1 MSNEAL
7 RLREII
13 NKIKDHNLLKDRSCK
28 NIRET
33 IEDLGP
39 TFIKMGQILSARDDL
54 VSKELSD
61 ELKRLRCSVK
71 PMDYDEVLDILNA
84 EYNGNYQE
92 IFAEIE
98 EIPLGSASI
107 AQTHRAKL
115 KTGEDVVL
123 KIQRKNIYQMM
134 MMDTRLLKKAISIL
148 QLDKVVGNIVDLKEI
163 VDEVYSSAKEEMNFM
178 VEAEHIEEFENYNK
192 NVMYIRPLKVYKKYS
207 TPYILVM
214 ECVGGCFINEKSK
227 LDRLGYNMNEI
238 ALKLADNYI
247 KQAIDDGFFHADPH
261 ADNIKIIDGKIA
273 YLDFGMMGR
282 LSSKN
287 KNLLNKC
294 IVAIIKNDIVEVAH
308 ILSLLNVND
317 SNIDYM
323 KLKMYAGRNLTKQD
337 NKTKK
342 NVCIVADTMA
352 KQYFGDENPIGEQIT
367 YAGSDGNLYNFTI
380 VGIYEYNAALFGKVD
395 TSVPEKDRSTTMFI
409 PIQTCFKLMGKDQSG
424 YTNFNLMVNSLA
436 DIDQATTDV
445 TNFFEEKYAN
455 NENFHVTTYNMAS
468 DMGMIN
474 TVINVITIAVS
485 GIALISLIVGG
496 VGVMNIM
503 LVSITERTREIGVR
517 MALGAKRSTIRMQFV
532 IEAIVLCIFG
542 GMIGILIG
550 VLNGFVL
557 GKAAEF
563 VIQNMYSEYSSYI
576 IMSVRPS
583 LSAIV
588 LSLFFSMLT
597 GVFFGYYPANKAAK
611 MEVIDAL
618 RYE

>member
-1 MSNEAL
+1 MFLENIKEAITSIFSNKMRSIL
-7 RLREII
+7 TMLGII
-13 NKIKDHNLLKDRSCK
+13 IGISAV
-28 NIRET
+28 IT
-33 IEDLGP
+33 ITTIGNSIQTTLTSTLNSLGGNTVQAYVDARYPEDDADWDTWEYPDMKASDYVTQEMIDELMEKYPDEFDGIAASEFLGN
-39 TFIKMGQILSARDDL
+39 GQIRQDKNTYAN
-54 VSKELSD
+54 VSVQGTTS
-61 ELKRLRCSVK
+61 
-71 PMDYDEVLDILNA
+71 
-84 EYNGNYQE
+84 EY
-92 IFAEIE
+92 
-98 EIPLGSASI
+98 
-107 AQTHRAKL
+107 
-115 KTGEDVVL
+115 
-123 KIQRKNIYQMM
+123 
-134 MMDTRLLKKAISIL
+134 
-148 QLDKVVGNIVDLKEI
+148 
-163 VDEVYSSAKEEMNFM
+163 
-178 VEAEHIEEFENYNK
+178 
-192 NVMYIRPLKVYKKYS
+192 
-207 TPYILVM
+207 
-214 ECVGGCFINEKSK
+214 
-227 LDRLGYNMNEI
+227 
-238 ALKLADNYI
+238 
-247 KQAIDDGFFHADPH
+247 
-261 ADNIKIIDGKIA
+261 
-273 YLDFGMMGR
+273 
-282 LSSKN
+282 
-287 KNLLNKC
+287 
-294 IVAIIKNDIVEVAH
+294 
-308 ILSLLNVND
+308 
-317 SNIDYM
+317 IDYM

-367 YAGSDGNLYNFTI
+367 YAGSDGNLYDFTI

-436 DIDQATTDV
+436 DINQATTDV

-455 NENFHVTTYNMAS
+455 NKNFHVSTYNMAS
-468 DMGMIN
+468 SMGMIN
-474 TVINVITIAVS
+474 IVINVVTIAVS

-532 IEAIVLCIFG
+532 MEAIVLCIFG

-550 VLNGFVL
+550 VFNGFVL
-557 GKAAEF
+557 GKVAEF
-563 VIQNMYSEYSSYI
+563 VIQNMYSEYSRYI

-583 LSAIV
+583 VSAIV

>member
-1 MSNEAL
+1 MFLENIKEAITSIFSNKMRSVL
-7 RLREII
+7 TMLGII
-13 NKIKDHNLLKDRSCK
+13 IGISAV
-28 NIRET
+28 IT
-33 IEDLGP
+33 ITTIGNSIQTTLTSTLNSLGGNTVQAYVDARYPEDDADWSSDVCSSDLEDDADWDTWEYPEMKTSDFVTQEMIDELVEKYPDEFDGIAASEFLGN
-39 TFIKMGQILSARDDL
+39 GQIRQDKNTYAN
-54 VSKELSD
+54 VSVQGTTS
-61 ELKRLRCSVK
+61 
-71 PMDYDEVLDILNA
+71 
-84 EYNGNYQE
+84 EY
-92 IFAEIE
+92 
-98 EIPLGSASI
+98 
-107 AQTHRAKL
+107 
-115 KTGEDVVL
+115 
-123 KIQRKNIYQMM
+123 
-134 MMDTRLLKKAISIL
+134 
-148 QLDKVVGNIVDLKEI
+148 
-163 VDEVYSSAKEEMNFM
+163 
-178 VEAEHIEEFENYNK
+178 
-192 NVMYIRPLKVYKKYS
+192 
-207 TPYILVM
+207 
-214 ECVGGCFINEKSK
+214 
-227 LDRLGYNMNEI
+227 
-238 ALKLADNYI
+238 
-247 KQAIDDGFFHADPH
+247 
-261 ADNIKIIDGKIA
+261 
-273 YLDFGMMGR
+273 
-282 LSSKN
+282 
-287 KNLLNKC
+287 
-294 IVAIIKNDIVEVAH
+294 
-308 ILSLLNVND
+308 
-317 SNIDYM
+317 IDYM

-367 YAGSDGNLYNFTI
+367 YADSDGNLYNFTI

-395 TSVPEKDRSTTMFI
+395 TSVPEKDRYTTMFI

-550 VLNGFVL
+550 VFNGFVL

>member
-1 MSNEAL
+1 MFLENIKEAITSIFSNKMRSVL
-7 RLREII
+7 TMLGII
-13 NKIKDHNLLKDRSCK
+13 IGISAV
-28 NIRET
+28 IT
-33 IEDLGP
+33 ITTIGNSIQTTLTSTLNSLGGNTVQAYVDARYPEDDADWDTWEYPEMKTSDFVTQEMIDELVEKYPDEFDGIAASEFLGN
-39 TFIKMGQILSARDDL
+39 GQIRQDKNTYAN
-54 VSKELSD
+54 VSVQGTTS
-61 ELKRLRCSVK
+61 
-71 PMDYDEVLDILNA
+71 
-84 EYNGNYQE
+84 EY
-92 IFAEIE
+92 
-98 EIPLGSASI
+98 
-107 AQTHRAKL
+107 
-115 KTGEDVVL
+115 
-123 KIQRKNIYQMM
+123 
-134 MMDTRLLKKAISIL
+134 
-148 QLDKVVGNIVDLKEI
+148 
-163 VDEVYSSAKEEMNFM
+163 
-178 VEAEHIEEFENYNK
+178 
-192 NVMYIRPLKVYKKYS
+192 
-207 TPYILVM
+207 
-214 ECVGGCFINEKSK
+214 
-227 LDRLGYNMNEI
+227 
-238 ALKLADNYI
+238 
-247 KQAIDDGFFHADPH
+247 
-261 ADNIKIIDGKIA
+261 
-273 YLDFGMMGR
+273 
-282 LSSKN
+282 
-287 KNLLNKC
+287 
-294 IVAIIKNDIVEVAH
+294 
-308 ILSLLNVND
+308 
-317 SNIDYM
+317 IDYM
-323 KLKMYAGRNLTKQD
+323 KLKMYAGNLTKQD

-367 YAGSDGNLYNFTI
+367 YADSDGNLYNFTI

-395 TSVPEKDRSTTMFI
+395 TSVPEKDRYTTMFI

-455 NENFHVTTYNMAS
+455 NKNFHVTTYNMAS

-550 VLNGFVL
+550 VFNGFVL

>member
-1 MSNEAL
+1 MFLENIKEAITSIFSNKMRSVL
-7 RLREII
+7 TMLGII
-13 NKIKDHNLLKDRSCK
+13 IGISAV
-28 NIRET
+28 IT
-33 IEDLGP
+33 ITTIGNSIQTTLTSTLNSLGGNTVQAYVDARYPEDDADWDTWEYPEMKTSDFVTQEMIDELVEKYPDEFDGIAASEFLGN
-39 TFIKMGQILSARDDL
+39 GQIRQDKNTYAN
-54 VSKELSD
+54 VSVQGTTS
-61 ELKRLRCSVK
+61 
-71 PMDYDEVLDILNA
+71 
-84 EYNGNYQE
+84 EY
-92 IFAEIE
+92 
-98 EIPLGSASI
+98 
-107 AQTHRAKL
+107 
-115 KTGEDVVL
+115 
-123 KIQRKNIYQMM
+123 
-134 MMDTRLLKKAISIL
+134 
-148 QLDKVVGNIVDLKEI
+148 
-163 VDEVYSSAKEEMNFM
+163 
-178 VEAEHIEEFENYNK
+178 
-192 NVMYIRPLKVYKKYS
+192 
-207 TPYILVM
+207 
-214 ECVGGCFINEKSK
+214 
-227 LDRLGYNMNEI
+227 
-238 ALKLADNYI
+238 
-247 KQAIDDGFFHADPH
+247 
-261 ADNIKIIDGKIA
+261 
-273 YLDFGMMGR
+273 
-282 LSSKN
+282 
-287 KNLLNKC
+287 
-294 IVAIIKNDIVEVAH
+294 
-308 ILSLLNVND
+308 
-317 SNIDYM
+317 IDYM

-517 MALGAKRSTIRMQFV
+517 MALGAKRSTI
-532 IEAIVLCIFG
+532 VLCIFG
-542 GMIGILIG
+542 GIIGILIG

-557 GKAAEF
+557 GKVAGF

>member
-1 MSNEAL
+1 MFLENIKEAITSIFSNKMRSVL
-7 RLREII
+7 TMLGII
-13 NKIKDHNLLKDRSCK
+13 IGISAV
-28 NIRET
+28 IT
-33 IEDLGP
+33 ITTIGNSIQTTLTSTLNSLGGNTVQAYVDARYPEDDADWDTWEYPEMKTSDFVTQEMIDELVEKYPDEFDGIAASEFLGN
-39 TFIKMGQILSARDDL
+39 GQIRQDKNTYAN
-54 VSKELSD
+54 VSVQGTTS
-61 ELKRLRCSVK
+61 
-71 PMDYDEVLDILNA
+71 
-84 EYNGNYQE
+84 EY
-92 IFAEIE
+92 
-98 EIPLGSASI
+98 
-107 AQTHRAKL
+107 
-115 KTGEDVVL
+115 
-123 KIQRKNIYQMM
+123 
-134 MMDTRLLKKAISIL
+134 
-148 QLDKVVGNIVDLKEI
+148 
-163 VDEVYSSAKEEMNFM
+163 
-178 VEAEHIEEFENYNK
+178 
-192 NVMYIRPLKVYKKYS
+192 
-207 TPYILVM
+207 
-214 ECVGGCFINEKSK
+214 
-227 LDRLGYNMNEI
+227 
-238 ALKLADNYI
+238 
-247 KQAIDDGFFHADPH
+247 
-261 ADNIKIIDGKIA
+261 
-273 YLDFGMMGR
+273 
-282 LSSKN
+282 
-287 KNLLNKC
+287 
-294 IVAIIKNDIVEVAH
+294 
-308 ILSLLNVND
+308 
-317 SNIDYM
+317 IDYM

-367 YAGSDGNLYNFTI
+367 YADSDGNLYNFTI

-395 TSVPEKDRSTTMFI
+395 TSVPEKDRYTTMFI

-455 NENFHVTTYNMAS
+455 NKNFHVTTYNMAS
-468 DMGMIN
+468 DMGM
-474 TVINVITIAVS
+474 ITIAVS

-550 VLNGFVL
+550 VFNGFVL

>member
-1 MSNEAL
+1 MFLENIKEAITSIFSNKMRSIL
-7 RLREII
+7 TMLGII
-13 NKIKDHNLLKDRSCK
+13 IGISAV
-28 NIRET
+28 IT
-33 IEDLGP
+33 ITTIGNSIQTTLTSTLNSLGGNTVQAYVDARYPEDDADWDTWEYPEMKTSDFVTQEMIDELVEKYPDEFDGIAASEFLGN
-39 TFIKMGQILSARDDL
+39 GQIRQDKNTYAN
-54 VSKELSD
+54 VSVQGTTS
-61 ELKRLRCSVK
+61 
-71 PMDYDEVLDILNA
+71 
-84 EYNGNYQE
+84 EY
-92 IFAEIE
+92 
-98 EIPLGSASI
+98 
-107 AQTHRAKL
+107 
-115 KTGEDVVL
+115 
-123 KIQRKNIYQMM
+123 
-134 MMDTRLLKKAISIL
+134 
-148 QLDKVVGNIVDLKEI
+148 
-163 VDEVYSSAKEEMNFM
+163 
-178 VEAEHIEEFENYNK
+178 
-192 NVMYIRPLKVYKKYS
+192 
-207 TPYILVM
+207 
-214 ECVGGCFINEKSK
+214 
-227 LDRLGYNMNEI
+227 
-238 ALKLADNYI
+238 
-247 KQAIDDGFFHADPH
+247 
-261 ADNIKIIDGKIA
+261 
-273 YLDFGMMGR
+273 
-282 LSSKN
+282 
-287 KNLLNKC
+287 
-294 IVAIIKNDIVEVAH
+294 
-308 ILSLLNVND
+308 
-317 SNIDYM
+317 IDYM

-455 NENFHVTTYNMAS
+455 NKNFHVTTYNMAS

-550 VLNGFVL
+550 VFNGFVL

-576 IMSVRPS
+576 IMSVRPAES
-583 LSAIV
+583 GEQVTLGFLDIDDFRDYNTNFGHQEGDEIIQFVAGILQKELKGYV
-588 LSLFFSMLT
+588 GRNGGDEF
-597 GVFFGYYPANKAAK
+597 VFGYAGNLDKSEIETVISRILKELNENYISPRTKKLMPVPCSIGVVSARGDSLDYANLIQKADEAMYRAK
-611 MEVIDAL
+611 EAGKNTFYIIEL
-618 RYE
+618 

>member
-1 MSNEAL
+1 MFLENIKEAITSIFSNKMRSVL
-7 RLREII
+7 TMLGII
-13 NKIKDHNLLKDRSCK
+13 IGISAV
-28 NIRET
+28 IT
-33 IEDLGP
+33 ITTIGNSIQTTLTSTLNSLGGNTVQAYVDARYPEDDADWDTWEYPEMKTSDFVTQEMIDELVEKYPDEFDGIAASEFLGN
-39 TFIKMGQILSARDDL
+39 GQIRQDKNTYAN
-54 VSKELSD
+54 VSVQGTTS
-61 ELKRLRCSVK
+61 
-71 PMDYDEVLDILNA
+71 
-84 EYNGNYQE
+84 EY
-92 IFAEIE
+92 
-98 EIPLGSASI
+98 
-107 AQTHRAKL
+107 
-115 KTGEDVVL
+115 
-123 KIQRKNIYQMM
+123 
-134 MMDTRLLKKAISIL
+134 
-148 QLDKVVGNIVDLKEI
+148 
-163 VDEVYSSAKEEMNFM
+163 
-178 VEAEHIEEFENYNK
+178 
-192 NVMYIRPLKVYKKYS
+192 
-207 TPYILVM
+207 
-214 ECVGGCFINEKSK
+214 
-227 LDRLGYNMNEI
+227 
-238 ALKLADNYI
+238 
-247 KQAIDDGFFHADPH
+247 
-261 ADNIKIIDGKIA
+261 
-273 YLDFGMMGR
+273 
-282 LSSKN
+282 
-287 KNLLNKC
+287 
-294 IVAIIKNDIVEVAH
+294 
-308 ILSLLNVND
+308 
-317 SNIDYM
+317 IDYM

-436 DIDQATTDV
+436 DINQATTDV

-455 NENFHVTTYNMAS
+455 NKNFHVSTYNMAS
-468 DMGMIN
+468 SMGMIN
-474 TVINVITIAVS
+474 IVINVVTIAVS

-532 IEAIVLCIFG
+532 MEAIVLCIFG

-550 VLNGFVL
+550 VFNGFVL
-557 GKAAEF
+557 GKVAEF
-563 VIQNMYSEYSSYI
+563 VIQNMYSEYSRYI

-583 LSAIV
+583 VSAIV

>member
-1 MSNEAL
+1 MFLENIKEAITSIFSNKMRSVL
-7 RLREII
+7 TMLGII
-13 NKIKDHNLLKDRSCK
+13 IGISAV
-28 NIRET
+28 IT
-33 IEDLGP
+33 ITTIGNSIQTTLTSTLNSLGGNTVQAYVDARYPEDDADWDTWEYPDMKASDYVTQEMIDELMEKYPDEFDGIAASEFLGN
-39 TFIKMGQILSARDDL
+39 GQIRQDKNTYAN
-54 VSKELSD
+54 VSVQGTTS
-61 ELKRLRCSVK
+61 
-71 PMDYDEVLDILNA
+71 
-84 EYNGNYQE
+84 EY
-92 IFAEIE
+92 
-98 EIPLGSASI
+98 
-107 AQTHRAKL
+107 
-115 KTGEDVVL
+115 
-123 KIQRKNIYQMM
+123 
-134 MMDTRLLKKAISIL
+134 
-148 QLDKVVGNIVDLKEI
+148 
-163 VDEVYSSAKEEMNFM
+163 
-178 VEAEHIEEFENYNK
+178 
-192 NVMYIRPLKVYKKYS
+192 
-207 TPYILVM
+207 
-214 ECVGGCFINEKSK
+214 
-227 LDRLGYNMNEI
+227 
-238 ALKLADNYI
+238 
-247 KQAIDDGFFHADPH
+247 
-261 ADNIKIIDGKIA
+261 
-273 YLDFGMMGR
+273 
-282 LSSKN
+282 
-287 KNLLNKC
+287 
-294 IVAIIKNDIVEVAH
+294 
-308 ILSLLNVND
+308 
-317 SNIDYM
+317 IDYM

-367 YAGSDGNLYNFTI
+367 YAGSDGNLYDFTI

-436 DIDQATTDV
+436 DINQATTDV

-455 NENFHVTTYNMAS
+455 NKNFHVSTYNMAS
-468 DMGMIN
+468 SMGMIN
-474 TVINVITIAVS
+474 IVINVVTIAVS

-532 IEAIVLCIFG
+532 MEAIVLCIFG

-550 VLNGFVL
+550 VFNGFVL
-557 GKAAEF
+557 GKVAEF
-563 VIQNMYSEYSSYI
+563 VIQNMYSEYSRYI

-583 LSAIV
+583 VSAIV

>member
-1 MSNEAL
+1 MFLENIKEAITSIFSNKMRSVL
-7 RLREII
+7 TMLGII
-13 NKIKDHNLLKDRSCK
+13 IGISAV
-28 NIRET
+28 IT
-33 IEDLGP
+33 ITTIGNSIQTTLTSTLNSLGGNTVQAYVDARYPEDDADWDTWEYPEMKTSDFVTQEMIDELVEKYPDEFDGIAASEFLGN
-39 TFIKMGQILSARDDL
+39 GQIRQDKNTYAN
-54 VSKELSD
+54 VSVQGTTS
-61 ELKRLRCSVK
+61 
-71 PMDYDEVLDILNA
+71 
-84 EYNGNYQE
+84 EY
-92 IFAEIE
+92 
-98 EIPLGSASI
+98 
-107 AQTHRAKL
+107 
-115 KTGEDVVL
+115 
-123 KIQRKNIYQMM
+123 
-134 MMDTRLLKKAISIL
+134 
-148 QLDKVVGNIVDLKEI
+148 
-163 VDEVYSSAKEEMNFM
+163 
-178 VEAEHIEEFENYNK
+178 
-192 NVMYIRPLKVYKKYS
+192 
-207 TPYILVM
+207 
-214 ECVGGCFINEKSK
+214 
-227 LDRLGYNMNEI
+227 
-238 ALKLADNYI
+238 
-247 KQAIDDGFFHADPH
+247 
-261 ADNIKIIDGKIA
+261 
-273 YLDFGMMGR
+273 
-282 LSSKN
+282 
-287 KNLLNKC
+287 
-294 IVAIIKNDIVEVAH
+294 
-308 ILSLLNVND
+308 
-317 SNIDYM
+317 IDYM

-367 YAGSDGNLYNFTI
+367 YADSDGNLYNFTI

-395 TSVPEKDRSTTMFI
+395 TSVPEKERYTTMFI

-455 NENFHVTTYNMAS
+455 NKNFHVTTYNMAS

-542 GMIGILIG
+542 GMIGIF
-550 VLNGFVL
+550 NGFVL

>member
-1 MSNEAL
+1 MFLENIKEAITSIFSNKMRSVL
-7 RLREII
+7 TMLGII
-13 NKIKDHNLLKDRSCK
+13 IGISAV
-28 NIRET
+28 IT
-33 IEDLGP
+33 ITTIGNSIQTTLTSTLNSLGGNTVQAYVDARYPEDDADWDTWEYPDMKASDYVTQEMIDELMEKYPDEFDGIAASEFLGN
-39 TFIKMGQILSARDDL
+39 GQIRQDKNTYAN
-54 VSKELSD
+54 VSVQGTTS
-61 ELKRLRCSVK
+61 
-71 PMDYDEVLDILNA
+71 
-84 EYNGNYQE
+84 EY
-92 IFAEIE
+92 
-98 EIPLGSASI
+98 
-107 AQTHRAKL
+107 
-115 KTGEDVVL
+115 
-123 KIQRKNIYQMM
+123 
-134 MMDTRLLKKAISIL
+134 
-148 QLDKVVGNIVDLKEI
+148 
-163 VDEVYSSAKEEMNFM
+163 
-178 VEAEHIEEFENYNK
+178 
-192 NVMYIRPLKVYKKYS
+192 
-207 TPYILVM
+207 
-214 ECVGGCFINEKSK
+214 
-227 LDRLGYNMNEI
+227 
-238 ALKLADNYI
+238 
-247 KQAIDDGFFHADPH
+247 
-261 ADNIKIIDGKIA
+261 
-273 YLDFGMMGR
+273 
-282 LSSKN
+282 
-287 KNLLNKC
+287 
-294 IVAIIKNDIVEVAH
+294 
-308 ILSLLNVND
+308 
-317 SNIDYM
+317 IDYM

-367 YAGSDGNLYNFTI
+367 YAGSDGNLYDFTI

-436 DIDQATTDV
+436 DINQATTDV

-455 NENFHVTTYNMAS
+455 NKNFHVSTYNMAS
-468 DMGMIN
+468 SMGMIN
-474 TVINVITIAVS
+474 IVINVVTIAVS

-532 IEAIVLCIFG
+532 MEAIVLCIFG

-550 VLNGFVL
+550 VFNGLVL
-557 GKAAEF
+557 GKVAEF
-563 VIQNMYSEYSSYI
+563 VIQNMYSEYSRYI

-583 LSAIV
+583 VSAIV

>member
-1 MSNEAL
+1 MFLENIKEAITSIFSNKMRSVL
-7 RLREII
+7 TMLGII
-13 NKIKDHNLLKDRSCK
+13 IGISAV
-28 NIRET
+28 IT
-33 IEDLGP
+33 ITTIGNSIQTTLTSTLNSLGGNTVQAYVDARYPEDDADWDTWEYPEMKTSDFVTQEMIDELVEKYPDEFDGIAASEFLGN
-39 TFIKMGQILSARDDL
+39 GQIRQDKNTYAN
-54 VSKELSD
+54 VSVQGTTS
-61 ELKRLRCSVK
+61 
-71 PMDYDEVLDILNA
+71 
-84 EYNGNYQE
+84 EY
-92 IFAEIE
+92 
-98 EIPLGSASI
+98 
-107 AQTHRAKL
+107 
-115 KTGEDVVL
+115 
-123 KIQRKNIYQMM
+123 
-134 MMDTRLLKKAISIL
+134 
-148 QLDKVVGNIVDLKEI
+148 
-163 VDEVYSSAKEEMNFM
+163 
-178 VEAEHIEEFENYNK
+178 
-192 NVMYIRPLKVYKKYS
+192 
-207 TPYILVM
+207 
-214 ECVGGCFINEKSK
+214 
-227 LDRLGYNMNEI
+227 
-238 ALKLADNYI
+238 
-247 KQAIDDGFFHADPH
+247 
-261 ADNIKIIDGKIA
+261 
-273 YLDFGMMGR
+273 
-282 LSSKN
+282 
-287 KNLLNKC
+287 
-294 IVAIIKNDIVEVAH
+294 
-308 ILSLLNVND
+308 
-317 SNIDYM
+317 IDYM

-395 TSVPEKDRSTTMFI
+395 TSVPEKDRYTTMYI

-550 VLNGFVL
+550 VFNGFVL
-557 GKAAEF
+557 GKVAEF
-563 VIQNMYSEYSSYI
+563 VIQNMYSEYSRYI

-583 LSAIV
+583 VSAIV